1 MGRVRYGDRIR
12 HCGREAEHVHGRD
25 ARQRLESEL
34 AVVET
39 VRRGGCFAERRRVG
53 DRAENLFAL
62 PCGAGLS
69 SPTYVLMKRT
79 HHCAQLSSSDLDATV
94 SLIGWVDT
102 IRDQGGI
109 IFVDLRDRRG
119 VTQIKLEAHDNNAL
133 AAQLKHL
140 KPESVIGIT
149 GKVVR
154 RPAGTEN
161 KSLPTGEIE
170 VEAADLEIHN
180 ISDTPPFPLD
190 DAGGD
195 KVNEDLRLTYRYLD
209 LRRPKMRRNLEVRHR
224 ATKAIRDYFDAQE
237 FIEVETPALFKSTP
251 EGAREYLVPSRIHPG
266 QFYALSQS
274 PQQFKQILMVAGVER
289 YFQIAR
295 CFRDEDLRADRQMEF
310 TQVDVEASFIDREGI
325 YALFEG
331 MLKKVWK
338 DVLGADLPTPFPR
351 MAFHDAMNRYGVD
364 KPDVRFGLELVDF
377 SETFKNSA
385 FKVFQSTVANGG
397 VIKAL
402 NAKGLADL
410 TQGELKSLEEIAKSL
425 GAKGLAFIKV
435 EGGEWKSPIVKFFSD
450 AEKADLT
457 ARLGVAEGD
466 MIFFAAAPWEKA
478 CAILGRLRL
487 ESAQLLQ
494 KRGKLTIRPDDWRF
508 LWVIDFPL
516 MSYDEAENR
525 YVATH
530 HPFTA
535 PVPEDAQYLDTD
547 PKKVRG
553 QHYDVVLN
561 GMELGGGSIRIHQ
574 PALQKKVF
582 EDVLKIPADVV
593 ESRFG
598 YMLKAFTYGAPP
610 HGGIA
615 FGLDRMTALLCG
627 TTSIRD
633 VIAFPKT
640 QKGQCLMT
648 QSPTPVTERQL
659 KELHIG
665 VVLPE

>member
-1 MGRVRYGDRIR
+1 M
-12 HCGREAEHVHGRD
+12 H
-25 ARQRLESEL
+25 
-34 AVVET
+34 
-39 VRRGGCFAERRRVG
+39 
-53 DRAENLFAL
+53 
-62 PCGAGLS
+62 
-69 SPTYVLMKRT
+69 RT
-79 HHCAQLSSSDLDATV
+79 HHCAQLTPADLGATV
-94 SLIGWVDT
+94 SLLGWVDT

-109 IFVDLRDRRG
+109 IFIDLRDRKG
-119 VTQIKLEAHDNNAL
+119 VTQIKLEPRDNATL
-133 AAQLKHL
+133 AEQLKQL

-149 GKVVR
+149 GKVAR
-154 RPAGTEN
+154 RPQGTEN
-161 KSLPTGEIE
+161 AALPTGEVE
-170 VEAADLEIHN
+170 VDATALEIHN

-209 LRRPKMRRNLEVRHR
+209 LRRPKMRKNLQVRHR
-224 ATKAIRDYFDAQE
+224 AAKSIRDYFDANE

-274 PQQFKQILMVAGVER
+274 PQQFKQILMVAGVEK

-310 TQVDVEASFIDREGI
+310 TQVDVEASFVTREDI

-331 MLKKVWK
+331 MLKKLWK
-338 DVLGADLPTPFPR
+338 DVRGEDIATPFPR
-351 MAFHDAMNRYGVD
+351 MAFVDAMNRYGVD
-364 KPDVRFGLELVDF
+364 KPDVRFALELADL
-377 SETFKNSA
+377 SDTFKNSA
-385 FKVFQSTVANGG
+385 FKVFQQTVAGGG

-402 NAKGLADL
+402 NAKGLSDI
-410 TQGELKSLEEIAKSL
+410 TQGELKNFEDIAKSL

-450 AEKADLT
+450 AEKAELT
-457 ARLGVAEGD
+457 RKLGMEEGD
-466 MIFFAAAPWEKA
+466 IVFFAAAPWEKA

-487 ESAQLLQ
+487 ESAALLQ
-494 KRGKLTIRPDDWRF
+494 KRGKLTIRHDDWRF
-508 LWVIDFPL
+508 LWVVDFPL
-516 MSYDEAENR
+516 MTYDEAEGR
-525 YVATH
+525 YLATH

-535 PVPEDAQYLDTD
+535 PVPEDVAFLDSN
-547 PKKVRG
+547 PKAVRG

-582 EDVLKIPADVV
+582 EDVLKIPQDVV

-615 FGLDRMTALLCG
+615 FGLDRMCALLCG

-640 QKGQCLMT
+640 QKGQDLMA
-648 QSPTPVTERQL
+648 QSPTPVTARQL
-659 KELHIG
+659 KDLHIA
-665 VVLPE
+665 VALPE

>member
-1 MGRVRYGDRIR
+1 
-12 HCGREAEHVHGRD
+12 
-25 ARQRLESEL
+25 
-34 AVVET
+34 
-39 VRRGGCFAERRRVG
+39 
-53 DRAENLFAL
+53 
-62 PCGAGLS
+62 
-69 SPTYVLMKRT
+69 MKRT
-79 HHCAQLSSSDLDATV
+79 HHCAQLTLADLGATA
-94 SLIGWVDT
+94 SLLGWVDT

-109 IFVDLRDRRG
+109 IFIDLRDRKG
-119 VTQIKLEAHDNNAL
+119 VTQVKLEPTTNATL
-133 AAQLKHL
+133 AEQLKHL

-149 GKVVR
+149 GTVAR
-154 RPAGTEN
+154 RPEGTAN
-161 KSLPTGEIE
+161 PSLPTGEVE
-170 VEAADLEIHN
+170 VDATALEIHN

-209 LRRPKMRRNLEVRHR
+209 LRRPKMRKNLMVRHR
-224 ATKAIRDYFDAQE
+224 AAKSIRDYFDAQE

-274 PQQFKQILMVAGVER
+274 PQQFKQILMVAGVEK

-310 TQVDVEASFIDREGI
+310 TQVDVEASFVTREDI

-331 MLKKVWK
+331 MLKKVWQ
-338 DVLGADLPTPFPR
+338 DVLGVDIPTPFPR
-351 MAFHDAMNRYGVD
+351 MPFVDAMNRYGVD
-364 KPDVRFGLELVDF
+364 KPDVRFPLELVDF

-385 FKVFQSTVANGG
+385 FKVFQTTVAGGG
-397 VIKAL
+397 VIKAI
-402 NAKGLADL
+402 NAQGLADL
-410 TQGELKSLEEIAKSL
+410 TQGELKALEDVAKSL

-450 AEKADLT
+450 AEKAELT
-457 ARLGVAEGD
+457 QRLAIAEGD
-466 MIFFAAAPWEKA
+466 IIFFAAAPWEKA

-487 ESAQLLQ
+487 EAAALLQ
-494 KRGKLTIRPDDWRF
+494 KRGKLTIRADDWKF
-508 LWVIDFPL
+508 LWVVDFPL

-535 PVPEDAQYLDTD
+535 PVAEDAPFLDSN
-547 PKKVRG
+547 PKAVRG

-615 FGLDRMTALLCG
+615 FGLDRMVALLCG

-640 QKGQCLMT
+640 QKGQDLMA

-659 KELHIG
+659 KDLHIA
-665 VVLPE
+665 VVMPE

>member
-1 MGRVRYGDRIR
+1 M
-12 HCGREAEHVHGRD
+12 H
-25 ARQRLESEL
+25 
-34 AVVET
+34 
-39 VRRGGCFAERRRVG
+39 
-53 DRAENLFAL
+53 
-62 PCGAGLS
+62 
-69 SPTYVLMKRT
+69 RT
-79 HHCAQLSSSDLDATV
+79 HHCAQLTTANLGETV
-94 SLIGWVDT
+94 SLAGWVDV

-109 IFVDLRDRRG
+109 IFIDLRDRKG
-119 VTQIKLEAHDNNAL
+119 VTQIQLEPHENAAL
-133 AAQLKHL
+133 GAQLKHL
-140 KPESVIGIT
+140 KLESVIGIT

-161 KSLPTGEIE
+161 PSLPTGEVE
-170 VEAADLEIHN
+170 VVAESLVTHN
-180 ISDTPPFPLD
+180 IADTPPFPLD

-209 LRRPKMRRNLEVRHR
+209 LRRPKMRKNLLVRHR
-224 ATKAIRDYFDAQE
+224 TTKAIRDYFDAQD

-274 PQQFKQILMVAGVER
+274 PQQFKQILMVAGVEK

-310 TQVDVEASFIDREGI
+310 TQVDVEASFVTREDI

-331 MLKKVWK
+331 MLKKTWK
-338 DVLGADLPTPFPR
+338 EVLGVDIPTPFPR
-351 MAFHDAMNRYGVD
+351 LAFHEAMNRYGVD
-364 KPDVRFGLELVDF
+364 KPDVRFALELVDF
-377 SETFKNSA
+377 TELFRNSS
-385 FKVFQSTVANGG
+385 FKVFASTAASGG
-397 VIKAL
+397 AVKAL
-402 NAKGLADL
+402 NAKGLSDI
-410 TQGELKSLEEIAKSL
+410 TQGELKNLEDVAKSL

-435 EGGEWKSPIVKFFSD
+435 EGGEWKSPIVKFFTE
-450 AEKADLT
+450 AEKAELT
-457 ARLGVAEGD
+457 QRLNVEEGD
-466 MIFFAAAPWEKA
+466 IIFFAAAPWEKA

-487 ESAQLLQ
+487 ESAALLQ
-494 KRGKLTIRPDDWRF
+494 KRGKLTLRPDDWRF

-516 MSYDEAENR
+516 MTYDEAENR

-535 PVPEDAQYLDTD
+535 PVPEDIALLDTD

-582 EDVLKIPADVV
+582 EEVLKIPTDVV

-615 FGLDRMTALLCG
+615 FGLDRMVALLCG

-640 QKGQCLMT
+640 QKGQDLMA
-648 QSPTPVTERQL
+648 QSPTPVTARQL
-659 KELHIG
+659 KELHIQT
-665 VVLPE
+665 VQPE

>member
-1 MGRVRYGDRIR
+1 
-12 HCGREAEHVHGRD
+12 
-25 ARQRLESEL
+25 
-34 AVVET
+34 
-39 VRRGGCFAERRRVG
+39 
-53 DRAENLFAL
+53 
-62 PCGAGLS
+62 
-69 SPTYVLMKRT
+69 MKST
-79 HHCAQLSSSDLDATV
+79 HHCAQLTQADIGANVTLA
-94 SLIGWVDT
+94 GWVDT

-109 IFVDLRDRRG
+109 IFIDLRDRKG
-119 VTQIKLEAHDNNAL
+119 VTQIKLEPLSNPGI
-133 AAQLKHL
+133 AAAVAGV
-140 KPESVIGIT
+140 KPESVIAVAGQ
-149 GKVVR
+149 VSA
-154 RPAGTEN
+154 RPEGTAN
-161 KSLPTGEIE
+161 PSLPTGAIE
-170 VEAADLEIHN
+170 VEAAALEIFN

-209 LRRPKMRRNLEVRHR
+209 LRRPKMRNNLRVRHR
-224 ATKAIRDYFDAQE
+224 VAKSIRDYFDAQE

-310 TQVDVEASFIDREGI
+310 TQVDVEASFIDREDVYRI
-325 YALFEG
+325 FEG

-338 DVLGADLPTPFPR
+338 DVLGTDIATPFLR
-351 MAFHDAMNRYGVD
+351 MPFTEAMNRFGVD
-364 KPDVRFGLELVDF
+364 KPDLRFGLELQDF
-377 SETFKNSA
+377 SEAFKDSE
-385 FKVFQSTVANGG
+385 FKVFQATVAKGG
-397 VIKAL
+397 AVKAL
-402 NAKGLADL
+402 NAKGLADI
-410 TQGELKSLEEIAKSL
+410 TQGEMKALEDAAKSL

-435 EGGEWKSPIVKFFSD
+435 EKGEWKSPIVKFFSD
-450 AEKADLT
+450 VEKAELT
-457 ARLGVAEGD
+457 RRLGIAEGD
-466 MIFFAAAPWEKA
+466 IVFFAAAEWERA
-478 CAILGRLRL
+478 CAILGRVRL
-487 ESAQLLQ
+487 DVSALLQ
-494 KRGKLTIRPDDWRF
+494 KRGKLAIRHEDWKF
-508 LWVIDFPL
+508 LWVVDFPL
-516 MSYDEAENR
+516 MTHDEAENR

-535 PVPEDAQYLDTD
+535 PVPEDARYLDSD
-547 PKKVRG
+547 PKRVRG
-553 QHYDVVLN
+553 QHYDLVLN

-582 EDVLKIPADVV
+582 EDVLKIPRDVV

-615 FGLDRMTALLCG
+615 FGLDRLCALLCG

-648 QSPTPVTERQL
+648 QSPTPVTAKQL
-659 KELHIG
+659 KDLHIQT
-665 VVLPE
+665 VIPAAE

>member
-1 MGRVRYGDRIR
+1 VKFDSSL
-12 HCGREAEHVHGRD
+12 RE
-25 ARQRLESEL
+25 Q
-34 AVVET
+34 
-39 VRRGGCFAERRRVG
+39 
-53 DRAENLFAL
+53 
-62 PCGAGLS
+62 
-69 SPTYVLMKRT
+69 
-79 HHCAQLSSSDLDATV
+79 AT
-94 SLIGWVDT
+94 
-102 IRDQGGI
+102 
-109 IFVDLRDRRG
+109 
-119 VTQIKLEAHDNNAL
+119 
-133 AAQLKHL
+133 HL
-140 KPESVIGIT
+140 KDESVIGIT
-149 GKVVR
+149 GKVEV
-154 RPAGTEN
+154 RPADMVN
-161 KSLPTGEIE
+161 RNLPTGEIE
-170 VEAADLEIHN
+170 VDATGLTVHN
-180 ISDTPPFPLD
+180 LSDTPPFPLT

-209 LRRPKMRRNLEVRHR
+209 LRRPKMRKNLAVRHR
-224 ATKAIRDYFDAQE
+224 ATKAVRDYFDAQE

-274 PQQFKQILMVAGVER
+274 PQQFKQILMVAGVEK

-338 DVLGADLPTPFPR
+338 DVLDHDLPTPFPR
-351 MAFHDAMNRYGVD
+351 LVFHEAMNRYGVD
-364 KPDVRFGLELVDF
+364 KPDVRFGLELQDF
-377 SETFKNSA
+377 TGLFKTSS
-385 FKVFQSTVANGG
+385 FKVFASTATAGG
-397 VIKAL
+397 AVKAL

-410 TQGELKSLEEIAKSL
+410 TQGEIKALEEIAKSL
-425 GAKGLAFIKV
+425 GARGLAFIKV
-435 EGGEWKSPIVKFFSD
+435 EGGEWKSPIVKFFSE
-450 AEKADLT
+450 AEKAALT
-457 ARLGVAEGD
+457 AQLGITDGD
-466 MIFFAAAPWEKA
+466 MVFFAAAPWEQA
-478 CAILGRLRL
+478 CAILGRIRL
-487 ESAQLLQ
+487 EAAQLLV
-494 KRGKLTIRPDDWRF
+494 KRGKLTLRPDDWQF
-508 LWVIDFPL
+508 LWVVDFPL
-516 MSYDEAENR
+516 MSYDEAR
-525 YVATH
+525 GGYAATH

-535 PVPEDAQYLDTD
+535 PVPEDAAFLDSD

-582 EDVLKIPADVV
+582 EEVLKIPADVV

-615 FGLDRMTALLCG
+615 FGLDRMCALLCG

-648 QSPTPVTERQL
+648 QSPTPVTEKQL
-659 KELHIG
+659 KELHIRT
-665 VVLPE
+665 VLPE

>member
-1 MGRVRYGDRIR
+1 
-12 HCGREAEHVHGRD
+12 
-25 ARQRLESEL
+25 
-34 AVVET
+34 
-39 VRRGGCFAERRRVG
+39 
-53 DRAENLFAL
+53 
-62 PCGAGLS
+62 
-69 SPTYVLMKRT
+69 MKRT
-79 HHCAQLSSSDLDATV
+79 HHCAQLTSADLSATV
-94 SLIGWVDT
+94 SLLGWVDT

-119 VTQIKLEAHDNNAL
+119 ITQIKLEPHDNAKL
-133 AAQLKHL
+133 GEQLKHL

-149 GKVVR
+149 GQVVC

-161 KSLPTGEIE
+161 KNLPTGEIE
-170 VEAADLEIHN
+170 VVASELEIHN

-209 LRRPKMRRNLEVRHR
+209 LRRPKMRKNLQVRH
-224 ATKAIRDYFDAQE
+224 KAAKSIRDYFDSQE

-251 EGAREYLVPSRIHPG
+251 EGAREYLVPSRIHAG

-274 PQQFKQILMVAGVER
+274 PQQFKQILMVAGVEK

-310 TQVDVEASFIDREGI
+310 TQVDVEASFVTREDI

-331 MLKKVWK
+331 MLKKLWK
-338 DVLGADLPTPFPR
+338 DVLGTDIPTPFPR
-351 MAFHDAMNRYGVD
+351 LAFHDAMNRFGVD
-364 KPDVRFGLELVDF
+364 KPDVRFPLELVDL
-377 SETFKNSA
+377 SETFKASA
-385 FKVFQSTVANGG
+385 FKVFQATVASGG
-397 VIKAL
+397 VVKAI
-402 NAKGLADL
+402 NAKGLADVS
-410 TQGELKSLEEIAKSL
+410 QGELKSLEEIAKSL

-450 AEKADLT
+450 AEKAELT
-457 ARLGVAEGD
+457 QKLKIEEGD
-466 MIFFAAAPWEKA
+466 IIFFAAAPWEKA

-487 ESAQLLQ
+487 ESAQLLV
-494 KRGKLTIRPDDWRF
+494 KRGKLTIRHDDWQF

-516 MSYDEAENR
+516 MSHDEAENR

-615 FGLDRMTALLCG
+615 FGLDRMCALLCG

-640 QKGQCLMT
+640 QKGQDLMA
-648 QSPTPVTERQL
+648 QSPTPVTPRQL
-659 KELHIG
+659 KELHIA
-665 VVLPE
+665 VVQPE

>member
-1 MGRVRYGDRIR
+1 M
-12 HCGREAEHVHGRD
+12 H
-25 ARQRLESEL
+25 
-34 AVVET
+34 
-39 VRRGGCFAERRRVG
+39 
-53 DRAENLFAL
+53 
-62 PCGAGLS
+62 
-69 SPTYVLMKRT
+69 RT
-79 HHCAQLSSSDLDATV
+79 HHCAQLTKADLGSTV
-94 SLIGWVDT
+94 SLLGWVDS
-102 IRDQGGI
+102 IRDHGGI
-109 IFVDLRDRRG
+109 IFVDLRDRKG
-119 VTQIKLEAHDNNAL
+119 ITQVKFDSSVRDL
-133 AAQLKHL
+133 ASHL
-140 KPESVIGIT
+140 KDESVIGIT
-149 GKVVR
+149 GKVEV
-154 RPAGTEN
+154 RPADMVN
-161 KSLPTGEIE
+161 KNLPTGEVE
-170 VEAADLEIHN
+170 VDATVLEVHN

-209 LRRPKMRRNLEVRHR
+209 LRRPKMRKNLQVRHR
-224 ATKAIRDYFDAQE
+224 ASKSIRDYFDSQE

-274 PQQFKQILMVAGVER
+274 PQQFKQILMVAGVEK

-310 TQVDVEASFIDREGI
+310 TQVDVEASFVTREDI

-331 MLKKVWK
+331 MLKKLWK
-338 DVLGADLPTPFPR
+338 DVLGTDIPTPFPR
-351 MAFHDAMNRYGVD
+351 LAFHDAMNRFGVD
-364 KPDVRFGLELVDF
+364 KPDMRFGMELADF
-377 SETFKNSA
+377 TETFRTSG
-385 FKVFQSTVANGG
+385 FKVFASTATSGG
-397 VIKAL
+397 AVKAF

-410 TQGELKSLEEIAKSL
+410 TQGEIAKLEEIAKSL

-435 EGGEWKSPIVKFFSD
+435 ESGEWKSPIVKFFSP
-450 AEKADLT
+450 AEKAALT
-457 ARLGVAEGD
+457 EQLGIAEGD
-466 MIFFAAAPWEKA
+466 MVFFAAAPWEKA
-478 CAILGRLRL
+478 CAILGRIRL
-487 ESAQLLQ
+487 EAAQLLA
-494 KRGKLTIRPDDWRF
+494 KRGKLTIRPDDWKF

-516 MSYDEAENR
+516 MSYDEERGGYA
-525 YVATH
+525 ATH

-535 PVPEDAQYLDTD
+535 PVPEDAAFLDSD

-615 FGLDRMTALLCG
+615 FGLDRMCALLCG

-640 QKGQCLMT
+640 QKGQDLMA
-648 QSPTPVTERQL
+648 QSPTPVTAKQL
-659 KELHIG
+659 KELHIAT
-665 VVLPE
+665 VQLE